1 LKRIIIYNE
10 IISIKIKKKKIY
22 NEIISIKIKKKKKIK
37 EKLKINIAKYLSK
50 TFILLKQH
58 KSYQKEIAIPA

>member
-1 LKRIIIYNE
+1 LKRII
-10 IISIKIKKKKIY
+10 IY